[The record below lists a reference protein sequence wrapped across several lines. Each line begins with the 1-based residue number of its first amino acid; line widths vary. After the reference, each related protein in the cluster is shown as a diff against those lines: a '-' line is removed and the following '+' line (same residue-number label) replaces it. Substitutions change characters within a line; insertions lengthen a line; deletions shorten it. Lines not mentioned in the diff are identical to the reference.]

1 MVVPKQLIMNP
12 ANTVRF
18 ILIQPASGKTV
29 NVQPRRTLNW
39 KYWKQ
44 RKSIRS
50 KLLKEQVKNDN
61 NSASFCRGEDIKFLQ
76 VICETQI
83 LKGKRIK
90 ICKSNNP
97 AKGGGLNTS
106 QMDLGFHTSD
116 LQENKKAGDFHR
128 RLFY

>member
-29 NVQPRRTLNW
+29 NVQPHRTLNW
-39 KYWKQ
+39 KYKKQ

-83 LKGKRIK
+83 LKVKRIK

-97 AKGGGLNTS
+97 AKGGGLNTIP
-106 QMDLGFHTSD
+106 
-116 LQENKKAGDFHR
+116 
-128 RLFY
+128 